1 METSTIA
8 NITRD
13 PGKIDNSFIVDEEL
27 GSSQVDTET
36 LLVAEKLMEH
46 LRIIREFEERIKAID
61 YLSNS
66 AEKLAGNLKF
76 TTNDSGIIAAIANLG
91 GTGNTV
97 DFILFKKA
105 IDVTI
110 SSYEQMALVSLTGV
124 KNA

>member
-1 METSTIA
+1 MDTSTIA

-27 GSSQVDTET
+27 GSNQVDTET

-46 LRIIREFEERIKAID
+46 LRIIRDFEERVKSIE

-66 AEKLAGNLKF
+66 AEKLAGNLTF
-76 TTNDSGIIAAIANLG
+76 TTNDSGIIAAITNLG
-91 GTGNTV
+91 GTSNVV
-97 DFILFKKA
+97 DFTLFKKA
-105 IDVTI
+105 IDIMI